1 MAEFKPVESLTYAQ
15 SISELEAILR
25 MMQSDNCDIDHLA
38 AYTRRATELLKACR
52 SRLTATEE
60 ELRDILSALSSENGG
75 PAANA

>member
-1 MAEFKPVESLTYAQ
+1 MSEFKPVNELTYAQ
-15 SISELEAILR
+15 SVSELEAILR

-60 ELRDILSALSSENGG
+60 ELRDILAALGSETGSNT
-75 PAANA
+75 

>member
-1 MAEFKPVESLTYAQ
+1 MSEFKPVSELTYAQ
-15 SISELEAILR
+15 SVSELEAILR

-60 ELRDILSALSSENGG
+60 ELRDILAALGSETGSNT
-75 PAANA
+75 

>member
-1 MAEFKPVESLTYAQ
+1 MTEFKPVDELTYAQ
-15 SISELEAILR
+15 SVGELEAILR

-60 ELRDILSALSSENGG
+60 ELRDILAALGSEAEG
-75 PAANA
+75 NA